1 MVKDFIDEPVVKVI
15 NTNILCFGKII
26 EQEIRNKWLWFN
38 IDWKDIPSAMTL
50 SQWHRCNTVIVINKE
65 KITNVLESL

>member
-1 MVKDFIDEPVVKVI
+1 MIKDFIDEPVVKVI

-38 IDWKDIPSAMTL
+38 IDWKDLPAPMDL
-50 SQWHRCNTVIVINKE
+50 PQWHRCNTVIVINKE